1 MTYTV
6 LTLSLICV
14 VLFYWLYNLMSNCF
28 SRAFCI
34 VRNRRS
40 DSVTKEASI
49 ITVTTIKSGKKPLL
63 ELLLLFEN
71 FSGHHIH
78 RKIRVW
84 DTKPHLRRFTT
95 DKTIEI
101 GLNIARKPKNP
112 IFLSQKPCRF
122 SFVFV
127 IICSLKI
134 IVYVI
139 GSYILMGEAME
150 RIFAAPNTY
159 ELLFKSSYTWQI
171 GLTLIGVSIFL
182 YLLLQKIGVLVDKKS
197 LEYNWNLLFYGVGTT
212 ATVSARNNTGAL
224 VKAEPVFDFSYLFTS
239 RNGEKIRGNDKK
251 IAENAQSAE
260 EMNQVEVMYLPG
272 NPEAS
277 RITENLENQDFS
289 RFLNTTFMIVAFVFS
304 VVFLLS
310 FYQIVFDSSING

>member
-6 LTLSLICV
+6 LTLSLIAI

-34 VRNRRS
+34 VRNRKS
-40 DSVTKEASI
+40 GSVTKEASI
-49 ITVTTIKSGKKPLL
+49 IAVNTIRGGKKPLL

-84 DTKPHLRRFTT
+84 DTKPHLRRFEM

-122 SFVFV
+122 SFVMV

-139 GSYILMGEAME
+139 GSYILMGEALE
-150 RIFAAPNTY
+150 RIFSAPNTY
-159 ELLFKSSYTWQI
+159 EQVFATSYTWQI
-171 GLTLIGVSIFL
+171 GLTLIGVSVLL

-197 LEYNWNLLFYGVGTT
+197 LEHNWNLLFYGIGTT
-212 ATVSARNNTGAL
+212 ATVSDRKNTGTL
-224 VKAEPVFDFSYLFTS
+224 VRAEPVFDFSYLFRS
-239 RNGEKIRGNDKK
+239 QNGEKIKGTDKK
-251 IAENAQSAE
+251 IAENNQSAQE
-260 EMNQVEVMYLPG
+260 IDQVEVMYLPG
-272 NPEAS
+272 SPYVS

-289 RFLNTTFMIVAFVFS
+289 RFLHTIFMVAVFIFS
-304 VVFLLS
+304 LVFLIS
-310 FYQIVFDSSING
+310 FYQTVFHSTING

>member
-1 MTYTV
+1 M
-6 LTLSLICV
+6 
-14 VLFYWLYNLMSNCF
+14 
-28 SRAFCI
+28 
-34 VRNRRS
+34 
-40 DSVTKEASI
+40 
-49 ITVTTIKSGKKPLL
+49 
-63 ELLLLFEN
+63 
-71 FSGHHIH
+71 
-78 RKIRVW
+78 
-84 DTKPHLRRFTT
+84 
-95 DKTIEI
+95 
-101 GLNIARKPKNP
+101 
-112 IFLSQKPCRF
+112 
-122 SFVFV
+122 
-127 IICSLKI
+127 
-134 IVYVI
+134 I

-197 LEYNWNLLFYGVGTT
+197 LEYNWTLLFYGVGTT

-289 RFLNTTFMIVAFVFS
+289 RFLNTTFMIVVFVFS